1 MQYGV
6 RARAKKKEAVNMQDE
21 NENPALRA
29 EMTFESQQHCEADMA
44 VAEDGNGLEN
54 WIEISEAIRQKIG
67 VNRHQFWIKPL
78 YPIELSRN
86 LIEIGCPTTL
96 AKDYVARHYAD
107 AIASAARSVMGFDG
121 QLKFTYAPRMP
132 LAIAPEPAPAAA
144 DPSVLDRMAPG
155 SIPPNPNYTFKDF
168 VVGKTNNLAAAAAE
182 RAANVVVSGETPKFN
197 PLFIHGQ
204 SGLGK
209 THLLHAIVWR
219 VLQDHPRAKVMFI
232 TAETFMR
239 KFIGAI
245 KDNSILAFKD
255 ELRDVDLFLVDDLQ
269 FIVQGDKGATQEEF
283 FLRFNELV
291 GMGKQVV
298 FSADRSP
305 AHMDKLAERIRTR
318 MLHGL
323 TAEVHA
329 PDLEMRM
336 AIVDRKLERLQ
347 SQFPN
352 VRVPDDV
359 KRFIAHRISSNT
371 RELEG
376 ALQQL
381 VYFSDVSEEALTIEL
396 TRTILA
402 DRLNL
407 SERRVTVEEIKRV
420 VAGFYSIRLQDMDSP
435 RRTRNLVRPR
445 QTAMYLAKT
454 MTPRSYPEIGRR
466 FGDRDHTTVMHA
478 VRQIERLKAADPV
491 LAAEIEQLSRMIK
504 EGGPSSN
511 GRPDGNGGAPN

>member
-1 MQYGV
+1 MQHDDD
-6 RARAKKKEAVNMQDE
+6 NQ
-21 NENPALRA
+21 ALRLDATIDQQNFSEGTMTISSDDGYA
-29 EMTFESQQHCEADMA
+29 EKWMT
-44 VAEDGNGLEN
+44 
-54 WIEISEAIRQKIG
+54 ISEAVRLKIG
-67 VNRHQFWIKPL
+67 ANRHQFWIKPL
-78 YPIELSRN
+78 YPIELSQD
-86 LIEIGCPTTL
+86 LIELGCPTTL
-96 AKDYVARHYAD
+96 AKDYVTRHYAD
-107 AIASAARSVMGFDG
+107 VIQQAARSAIGFTG

-132 LAIAPEPAPAAA
+132 LAIELEPAPVPA
-144 DPSVLDRMAPG
+144 DDSVLDRMAPG
-155 SIPPNPNYTFKDF
+155 SIPPNPNYTFKEF
-168 VVGKTNNLAAAAAE
+168 VVGKPNSLAAAAAQK
-182 RAANVVVSGETPKFN
+182 AAELIARGGTPEFN
-197 PLFIHGQ
+197 PLFVHGQ

-209 THLLHAIVWR
+209 THLLHAIVWH
-219 VLQDHPRAKVMFI
+219 VLQNNPKAKVMFI
-232 TAETFMR
+232 TAEVFMR
-239 KFIGAI
+239 KFVTAI
-245 KDNSILAFKD
+245 KENSILAFKD

-323 TAEVHA
+323 NAEVHT
-329 PDLEMRM
+329 PDLEMRL
-336 AIVDRKLERLQ
+336 AIVERKLERLQ
-347 SQFPN
+347 LQYPK
-352 VRVPDDV
+352 VQVPGDV
-359 KRFIAHRISSNT
+359 KRFIASRITSNT

-381 VYFSDVSEEALTIEL
+381 VYFGEVSEETLTIDL

-407 SERRVTVEEIKRV
+407 SDRRVTVEEIKRV
-420 VAGFYSIRLQDMDSP
+420 VAGFYSVRIQDMDGP

-478 VRQIERLKAADPV
+478 VRQIERLAAADPV
-491 LAAEIEQLSRMIK
+491 LAGEIEHLRRMIK
-504 EGGPSSN
+504 EGLPPPG
-511 GRPDGNGGAPN
+511 GRGDGREGGLN

>member
-1 MQYGV
+1 MHNDDNQTL
-6 RARAKKKEAVNMQDE
+6 RADAAIEQQHFSEVNMS
-21 NENPALRA
+21 A
-29 EMTFESQQHCEADMA
+29 
-44 VAEDGNGLEN
+44 AEDGGTEK
-54 WIEISEAIRQKIG
+54 WIAISEAVRLKIG
-67 VNRHQFWIKPL
+67 ANRHQFWIKPL
-78 YPIELSRN
+78 YPIELSQS
-86 LIEIGCPTTL
+86 LIELGCPTTL
-96 AKDYVARHYAD
+96 AKDYVGRHYAD
-107 AIASAARSVMGFDG
+107 AIQSAARSVMGFNG

-132 LAIAPEPAPAAA
+132 LAAEPEPLAPPA
-144 DPSVLDRMAPG
+144 DESVLDRMAYG
-155 SIPPNPNYTFKDF
+155 SIPPNPNYTFKEF
-168 VVGKTNNLAAAAAE
+168 VVGKPNSLAAAAAQK
-182 RAANVVVSGETPKFN
+182 AADLIARGAAPEFN
-197 PLFIHGQ
+197 PLFVHGQ

-209 THLLHAIVWR
+209 THLLHAIVWH
-219 VLQDHPRAKVMFI
+219 VLQNHPRAKVMFI

-239 KFIGAI
+239 KFVAAI

-255 ELRDVDLFLVDDLQ
+255 ELQDVDLFLVDDLQ

-323 TAEVHA
+323 SAEVHT
-329 PDLEMRM
+329 PDLEMRL
-336 AIVDRKLERLQ
+336 AIVERKLERLQ
-347 SQFPN
+347 AQYPK
-352 VRVPDDV
+352 VQVPAEV
-359 KRFIAHRISSNT
+359 KRFIASRITSNT

-381 VYFSDVSEEALTIEL
+381 VYFGEVSEEILTIDL
-396 TRTILA
+396 ARTILA

-407 SERRVTVEEIKRV
+407 SDRRVTVEEIKRV
-420 VAGFYSIRLQDMDSP
+420 VAGYYSVRIQDMDGP

-478 VRQIERLKAADPV
+478 VRQIERLQAADPV
-491 LAAEIEQLSRMIK
+491 LADEIEQLRRMIK
-504 EGGPSSN
+504 EGVPPPN
-511 GRPDGNGGAPN
+511 GRSD

>member
-1 MQYGV
+1 MHNDDDNSAF
-6 RARAKKKEAVNMQDE
+6 RAAAFEQQTYSEGTMMPTAGRSDMDTWIAISDAV
-21 NENPALRA
+21 
-29 EMTFESQQHCEADMA
+29 
-44 VAEDGNGLEN
+44 
-54 WIEISEAIRQKIG
+54 RQKIG
-67 VNRHQFWIKPL
+67 ANRHQFWIKPL
-78 YPIELSRN
+78 YPIELSAST
-86 LIEIGCPTTL
+86 IEIGCQTSL
-96 AKDYVARHYAD
+96 AKDYVARNYSD
-107 AIASAARSVMGFDG
+107 AIQAAARSVTGFTG
-121 QLKFTYAPRMP
+121 QLKFTYAPRLP
-132 LAIAPEPAPAAA
+132 AAAAAPEPAPVAA
-144 DPSVLDRMAPG
+144 DESVMDRMAQG
-155 SIPPNPNYTFKDF
+155 SIPPNPNFTFKEF
-168 VVGKTNNLAAAAAE
+168 VVGKTNNLAAAAAQK
-182 RAANVVVSGETPKFN
+182 AAELTVNGGKPEFN

-209 THLLHAIVWR
+209 THLLHAIVWH
-219 VLQDHPRAKVMFI
+219 VLQNNPRAKVMFI

-239 KFIGAI
+239 KFVTAI

-255 ELRDVDLFLVDDLQ
+255 ELQAVDLFLVDDLQ
-269 FIVQGDKGATQEEF
+269 FIIQGDKGATQDEF

-323 TAEVHA
+323 NAEVHT

-336 AIVDRKLERLQ
+336 AIVERKLERLQ
-347 SQFPN
+347 AQYPK
-352 VRVPDDV
+352 VRVPDEV
-359 KRFIAHRISSNT
+359 KRFIAARISSNT

-381 VYFSDVSEEALTIEL
+381 VYFSEVTEEMLTIEL
-396 TRTILA
+396 ARTILA

-407 SERRVTVEEIKRV
+407 TDRRVTVEEIKKV
-420 VAGFYSIRLQDMDSP
+420 VAGYYSIRIQDMDSP

-454 MTPRSYPEIGRR
+454 LTPRSYPEIGRR

-478 VRQIERLKAADPV
+478 VRQIEKLSAADPV
-491 LAAEIEQLSRMIK
+491 MAGEIQELRRIIK
-504 EGGPSSN
+504 EGLPNPN
-511 GRPDGNGGAPN
+511 GRGDGGNGGAA